1 MAAGAA
7 MHGDSRW
14 LLPDG
19 VDEIVPP
26 FAAEVE
32 RLRRR
37 VVDTM
42 TAWGYRLCMPPLVE
56 FLDSLLSGLGED
68 LELQTFKLTDQV
80 SGRLMGI
87 PADMTPQVARI
98 DAHRLATD
106 LPQRL
111 CYIGP
116 VLHTRPDKF
125 AGSRNPLQIGAELY
139 GHAGIESDVEVICL
153 LIETLASAGIDDVTL
168 ELGHMGV
175 FKGLVDAARLDA
187 TGRARVLDALLLKS
201 PDELDAACREAGIA
215 REAAGWL
222 RALLAHNG
230 GPDVVSA
237 AARSLAGAPAEVGAA
252 LAEFD
257 ALIALL
263 RRRCPRLDVHV
274 DLAELRG
281 YRYHTGVMFAA
292 YTPRVGR
299 AIARGGRYDNIGVQ
313 FGRPRPATG
322 FSTDLKL
329 LAALAPTVASA
340 GAIFAPAGSEPDLL
354 AAIAA
359 ARAAGETVIQCLPGQ
374 VGDGAALGCARELRR
389 IDGRWQAIDA
399 AGAPPHAGA
408 RGDQE
413 NRGQS

>member
-1 MAAGAA
+1 

-42 TAWGYRLCMPPLVE
+42 SAWGYRLCMPPLVE

-80 SGRLMGI
+80 SGRMMGI

-98 DAHRLATD
+98 DAHRLPTD

-125 AGSRNPLQIGAELY
+125 AGSRNPLQVGAELY

-153 LIETLASAGIDDVTL
+153 LVETLASAGIVDVTL

-175 FKGLVDAARLDA
+175 FKGLVDAAKLDA
-187 TGRARVLDALLLKS
+187 RGRARVLDALLLKS
-201 PDELDAACREAGIA
+201 PDELDVACRDAGI
-215 REAAGWL
+215 EPVAAGWL
-222 RALLAHNG
+222 RSLLAHNG
-230 GPDVVSA
+230 GPEVIQA
-237 AARSLAGAPAEVGAA
+237 AAASLGAA
-252 LAEFD
+252 PREVRE
-257 ALIALL
+257 ALTAFGRLVDLL
-263 RRRCPRLDVHV
+263 RQRCPQLDVHV

-281 YRYHTGVMFAA
+281 YHYHTGVMFAA

-329 LAALAPTVASA
+329 LAALAPATPGPS
-340 GAIFAPAGSEPDLL
+340 AIFAPAGSDPALL
-354 AAIAA
+354 AAMAA
-359 ARAAGETVIQCLPGQ
+359 ARAAGDTVIQCLPGQ
-374 VGDGAALGCARELRR
+374 GGDASALGCARELRLA
-389 IDGRWQAIDA
+389 DGRWQVVDVQVT
-399 AGAPPHAGA
+399 A
-408 RGDQE
+408 RAE
-413 NRGQS
+413 

>member
-1 MAAGAA
+1 MAASGS

-37 VVDTM
+37 VIDTM
-42 TAWGYRLCMPPLVE
+42 AGWGYRLCMPPLVE

-68 LELQTFKLTDQV
+68 LELQTFKLTDQI

-98 DAHRLATD
+98 DAHRLPTE

-153 LIETLASAGIDDVTL
+153 LLETLASAGIDDVTL

-175 FKGLVDAARLDA
+175 FKSLVDAAKLDA
-187 TGRARVLDALLLKS
+187 AGRARVLDALLLKS
-201 PDELDAACREAGIA
+201 PDELEVACRDAGIA
-215 REAAGWL
+215 AAAAGWL
-222 RALLAHNG
+222 RALLTHNG
-230 GPDVVSA
+230 GPAVVEA
-237 AARSLAGAPAEVGAA
+237 AAASLADAPADVHAA
-252 LAEFD
+252 LAEFGR
-257 ALIALL
+257 LIELL
-263 RRRCPRLDVHV
+263 RQRCPRLDVHI

-281 YRYHTGVMFAA
+281 YHYHTGVMFAA

-299 AIARGGRYDNIGVQ
+299 AIARGGRYDGIGIQ
-313 FGRPRPATG
+313 FGGLQLGGAHSGRPRPATG

-329 LAALAPTVASA
+329 LATLAPNAPA
-340 GAIFAPAGSEPDLL
+340 AAPIFAPAGSEAALL
-354 AAIAA
+354 EAIAA
-359 ARAAGETVIQCLPGQ
+359 ARAAGEVVIQRLPDQ
-374 VGDGAALGCARELRR
+374 VGGGVELGCTREFRR
-389 IDGRWQAIDA
+389 VNGRWQVVDA
-399 AGAPPHAGA
+399 QVAA
-408 RGDQE
+408 
-413 NRGQS
+413 SST

>member
-1 MAAGAA
+1 

-37 VVDTM
+37 VIDTM
-42 TAWGYRLCMPPLVE
+42 TGWGYRLCMPPLVE

-68 LELQTFKLTDQV
+68 LELQTFKLIDQL

-98 DAHRLATD
+98 DAHRLPTE

-125 AGSRNPLQIGAELY
+125 AGSRNPLQVGAELY

-153 LIETLASAGIDDVTL
+153 LLETLASAGIDDVTL
-168 ELGHMGV
+168 ELGHMAV
-175 FKGLVDAARLDA
+175 FKGLADAAQLDA
-187 TGRARVLDALLLKS
+187 AGRARVLDALLLKS

-215 REAAGWL
+215 RAAAGWL

-230 GPDVVSA
+230 GPEILA
-237 AARSLAGAPAEVGAA
+237 AAAHSLAAAPAEVRAA
-252 LAEFD
+252 LAEFE

-281 YRYHTGVMFAA
+281 YHYHTGVMFAA

-299 AIARGGRYDNIGVQ
+299 AIARGGRYDDIGRQFGGVQ
-313 FGRPRPATG
+313 SGRPRPATG

-329 LAALAPTVASA
+329 LAALATGVPAA
-340 GAIFAPAGSEPDLL
+340 AAIFAPAGSEPDLL

-374 VGDGAALGCARELRR
+374 VGGGRELGCTRELRR
-389 IDGRWQAIDA
+389 VGDAWQVVDLA
-399 AGAPPHAGA
+399 AAAPATPG
-408 RGDQE
+408 
-413 NRGQS
+413 

>member
-1 MAAGAA
+1 

-37 VVDTM
+37 VIDTM
-42 TAWGYRLCMPPLVE
+42 TGWGYRLCMPPLVE

-68 LELQTFKLTDQV
+68 LELQTFKLTDQI

-98 DAHRLATD
+98 DAHRLPTR

-153 LIETLASAGIDDVTL
+153 LVETLASAGIDDVTL
-168 ELGHMGV
+168 ELGHMAV
-175 FKGLVDAARLDA
+175 FKGLVDAAQLDA
-187 TGRARVLDALLLKS
+187 AGRARVLDALLLKS
-201 PDELDAACREAGIA
+201 PDELDAACRDAGIA
-215 REAAGWL
+215 SDAAGWL

-230 GPDVVSA
+230 GPEVLAA
-237 AARSLAGAPAEVGAA
+237 AARSLAGAPVEVRAA
-252 LAEFD
+252 LAEFED
-257 ALIALL
+257 LIALL
-263 RRRCPRLDVHV
+263 RRHCPRLAVHV

-281 YRYHTGVMFAA
+281 YHYPTGVMFAA
-292 YTPRVGR
+292 YPPRVGR
-299 AIARGGRYDNIGVQ
+299 AIARGGRYDDNGLQ
-313 FGRPRPATG
+313 FGGAQSGRPRPATG

-329 LAALAPTVASA
+329 LAALAPGAPGA
-340 GAIFAPAGSEPDLL
+340 AAIFAPAGSEPDLL
-354 AAIAA
+354 AAVAA

-374 VGDGAALGCARELRR
+374 AGAGSDLGCTRELRR
-389 IDGRWQAIDA
+389 VGDGWQVVD
-399 AGAPPHAGA
+399 AGAAAPPTPA
-408 RGDQE
+408 
-413 NRGQS
+413 

>member
-1 MAAGAA
+1 MAEADT
-7 MHGDSRW
+7 MLGDSRW

-37 VVDTM
+37 VIDAM
-42 TAWGYRLCMPPLVE
+42 AGWGYRLCMPPLVE

-68 LELQTFKLTDQV
+68 LDLQTFKLTDQV

-125 AGSRNPLQIGAELY
+125 AGSRNPLQVGAELY

-153 LIETLASAGIDDVTL
+153 LVDTLACAGIEDLTL

-175 FKGLVDAARLDA
+175 FKGLVDAACLDA
-187 TGRARVLDALLLKS
+187 TGRARVLDALLRKS
-201 PDELDAACREAGIA
+201 PDELEDACRAAAIDSA
-215 REAAGWL
+215 RSGWL
-222 RALLAHNG
+222 RALLAYNG
-230 GPDVVSA
+230 GPEIVGA
-237 AARSLAGAPAEVGAA
+237 AARAFTDAPSEVRAV
-252 LAEFD
+252 LTEFGQ
-257 ALIALL
+257 LIDLL
-263 RRRCPRLDVHV
+263 RSRCPRLDIHV

-299 AIARGGRYDNIGVQ
+299 AIARGGRYDNSGVQ

-322 FSTDLKL
+322 FSTDLKM
-329 LAALAPTVASA
+329 LAALAPATA
-340 GAIFAPAGSEPDLL
+340 GADTIFAPAGSEPGLL

-359 ARAAGETVIQCLPGQ
+359 ARTAGAVVIQGLPGQ
-374 VGDGAALGCARELRR
+374 AGGGVELGCASELRCVA
-389 IDGRWQAIDA
+389 GQWQVVDVVPSA
-399 AGAPPHAGA
+399 ASQQ
-408 RGDQE
+408 R
-413 NRGQS
+413 

>member
-1 MAAGAA
+1 MLGE
-7 MHGDSRW
+7 SRW

-32 RLRRR
+32 RLRRG

-68 LELQTFKLTDQV
+68 LDLQTFKLTDQI

-98 DAHRLATD
+98 DAHRLPTE

-125 AGSRNPLQIGAELY
+125 AGSRNPLQVGAELY

-153 LIETLASAGIDDVTL
+153 LVETLACAGVADLTL

-175 FKGLVDAARLDA
+175 FKELVDAARLDA
-187 TGRARVLDALLLKS
+187 AGRSRVLDALLRKS
-201 PDELDAACREAGIA
+201 PDELEVACAEAGIA
-215 REAAGWL
+215 AEARDWL
-222 RALLAHNG
+222 RALLAYNG
-230 GPDVVSA
+230 GPSVVA
-237 AARSLAGAPAEVGAA
+237 AAAQGFATAPSAVRAA
-252 LAEFD
+252 LDEFGR
-257 ALIALL
+257 LIDLL
-263 RRRCPRLDVHV
+263 RRRCPQLDVHV

-281 YRYHTGVMFAA
+281 YHYHTGVMFAA

-329 LAALAPTVASA
+329 LAALAAPAVPAA
-340 GAIFAPAGSEPDLL
+340 PIYAPAGADPALL

-359 ARAAGETVIQCLPGQ
+359 ARRAGEVVIQALPGQ
-374 VGDGAALGCARELRR
+374 AGAGPELGCTRVLGLV
-389 IDGRWQAIDA
+389 DGQWQIVDA
-399 AGAPPHAGA
+399 GSAAASTQ
-408 RGDQE
+408 R
-413 NRGQS
+413 